1 MQGANDGSVV
11 DDVVSC
17 GANGDN
23 ILGAA
28 PERCHGDVR
37 LPRILECGSV
47 GADLGFS
54 EAAVFGAQMSEDL
67 EERMAGDAGGAVDL
81 CCGGVVEIG
90 WSAGIGGGNEGLASC
105 DGVGDSS
112 QY

>member
-1 MQGANDGSVV
+1 MQGASDGSVV

-37 LPRILECGSV
+37 LPRSLECGSV
-47 GADLGFS
+47 CADLGFS
-54 EAAVFGAQMSEDL
+54 EATVFGAQMGEDL
-67 EERMAGDAGGAVDL
+67 EERMGGDAGGAVDEL
-81 CCGGVVEIG
+81 LVVFF
-90 WSAGIGGGNEGLASC
+90 SMHVRSC
-105 DGVGDSS
+105 VIKMELVAV
-112 QY
+112 